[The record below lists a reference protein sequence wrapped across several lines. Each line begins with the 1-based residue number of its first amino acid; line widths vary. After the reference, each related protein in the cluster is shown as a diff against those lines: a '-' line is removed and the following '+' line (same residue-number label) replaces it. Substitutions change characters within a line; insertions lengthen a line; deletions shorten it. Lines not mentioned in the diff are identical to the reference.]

1 MNSPKNRPV
10 FLNLLRIRQ
19 PVTAVLSIL
28 HRVTGVV
35 MALLLPGLIYLL
47 GLSLHS
53 AEGFAQVGNLL
64 NSPFSKSMAVLMSW
78 MLAHHLLAGI
88 RFLLLDFDLGVTR
101 TASRQTAW
109 LTHAGA
115 IIVAMIAAGVLF

>member
-1 MNSPKNRPV
+1 MNSPQNRPV

-28 HRVTGVV
+28 HRITGIL

-53 AEGFAQVGNLL
+53 ADGFAQVGELL
-64 NSPFSKSMAVLMSW
+64 AGTFAKSVAVLLSW

-88 RFLLLDFDLGVTR
+88 RFLLLDFDLGITR
-101 TASRQTAW
+101 AVSRQTAW
-109 LTHAGA
+109 LTHGGA
-115 IIVAMIAAGVLF
+115 IISALVMAGVLF